1 MLHLSSTDT
10 RIGSVSEGHD
20 RNEGQRAVTG
30 GGEGFRTAESAD
42 AGRRQPGIAPL
53 VNGGD
58 EDTGRVVF
66 HHGQRDDS
74 SANGY
79 RTLCVP

>member
-20 RNEGQRAVTG
+20 RNEGQRAVAG
-30 GGEGFRTAESAD
+30 GVKGFRAAESPD
-42 AGRRQPGIAPL
+42 AGRRPPGITPL
-53 VNGGD
+53 LNAGD
-58 EDTGRVVF
+58 ADPGRVVLD
-66 HHGQRDDS
+66 HGQRDDS

-79 RTLCVP
+79 RTLCVR